1 MALETVILPIG
12 LFIGGICIGILID
25 WKKRKKSDARAEEM
39 NNLIKQIGNKLGID
53 QYAPLKEYREIINKM
68 LEGISETKS
77 SYEDI
82 NIHIT
87 KDGDNVS
94 GTITKDEI

>member
-1 MALETVILPIG
+1 M
-12 LFIGGICIGILID
+12 
-25 WKKRKKSDARAEEM
+25 KKSDARAEEM
-39 NNLIKQIGNKLGID
+39 NDLIKQIGKKLGID

-87 KDGDNVS
+87 KDGDKIS
-94 GTITKDEI
+94 GSFVKDEI